1 MNDSRDTQAPG
12 EVTFPEIPDFGSP
25 EPEVGIF
32 WTNEGKLFHLESAP
46 ISKAV
51 HTRVSVDYANGHY
64 ASWFVMG
71 KRGILDSLPPH
82 MRDEY
87 DAIPRGRVVYLF
99 ARKTFVIY
107 HGDDYNPT
115 IQEEIVRRLHL
126 PADLYTDEIDEHYN
140 PLPDDFLF

>member
-1 MNDSRDTQAPG
+1 MSDSRGPQTPG
-12 EVTFPEIPDFGSP
+12 EVTFPKIPEFGSP

-32 WTNEGKLFHLESAP
+32 WTYEGRLFHLESAP

-87 DAIPRGRVVYLF
+87 DAIPRGRIVYLF
-99 ARKTFVIY
+99 SRKTFVIY
-107 HGDDYNPT
+107 HGNDYNPT
-115 IQEEIVRRLHL
+115 IQSTIVKRLHL
-126 PADLYTDEIDEHYN
+126 PEGLYVDEIDEHYN